1 MDIEVPQACLSEF
14 EPQVVKKRQKDI
26 SDSDRKIISVYA
38 EGLGTKTYSESLMI
52 NTYGFKYQEVL
63 FVV

>member
-1 MDIEVPQACLSEF
+1 MDIEVPQDSLSEF
-14 EPQVVKKRQKDI
+14 KHQVVKKRQKYI
-26 SDSDRKIISVYA
+26 SDIDRNIISVYA

-52 NTYGFKYQEVL
+52 NTYGFKYPEVL